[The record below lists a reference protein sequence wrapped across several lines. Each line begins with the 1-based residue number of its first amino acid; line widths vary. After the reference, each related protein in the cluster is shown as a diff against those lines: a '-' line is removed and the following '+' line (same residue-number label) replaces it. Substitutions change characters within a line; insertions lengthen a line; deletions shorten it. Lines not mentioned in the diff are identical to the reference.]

1 VVKDGRQAA
10 VLAIVP
16 QFTWQ
21 AYNSYG
27 GTSLYTKDANG
38 RLGTAVSFERPYKI
52 RGGGAYAYGQGYSN
66 DVAVSRWMEK
76 RGDDVSYVSDAD
88 LAGASND
95 IPLPHRA
102 VVVLGHA
109 EYWTWNQYSA
119 VKLLRDSGVH
129 LMFMS
134 GNNAYWDVRS
144 APGSVTG
151 RPNGIVYCYKEGGD
165 PYTGGTE
172 QLTGLFRSDVHARPE
187 NALYGV
193 MHFVHGYGN
202 FPLITS
208 DSGVGEHAS
217 AFLAAGGLHPTDTLP
232 NILTLGGD
240 ATEFMS
246 IEGDRISDN
255 GQSPLGLEVLFH
267 ADIKSTSGTME
278 RFHTTFFVA
287 HSGAGVFASGFN
299 EWGRWLDDWFT
310 PGDARMKRVSDAVL
324 DWMLAH

>member
-1 VVKDGRQAA
+1 
-10 VLAIVP
+10 
-16 QFTWQ
+16 
-21 AYNSYG
+21 
-27 GTSLYTKDANG
+27 
-38 RLGTAVSFERPYKI
+38 
-52 RGGGAYAYGQGYSN
+52 
-66 DVAVSRWMEK
+66 MEK